1 MNRKNISTWI
11 VSIFDIS
18 FIENETIENE
28 LDIKKNNSTLD
39 SYSFEEIEIDFC
51 LIKERRE

>member
-18 FIENETIENE
+18 FIENEAIDNE
-28 LDIKKNNSTLD
+28 LDIKKIVQL
-39 SYSFEEIEIDFC
+39 
-51 LIKERRE
+51 

>member
-28 LDIKKNNSTLD
+28 LDIKK
-39 SYSFEEIEIDFC
+39 
-51 LIKERRE
+51 K